1 MARKELRI
9 KMTNAGRDEG
19 KTFVITEMSARKAH
33 AWATRA
39 LFALLNG
46 GLEIPDNIA
55 EAGFAGLATMGIE
68 AIGKI
73 PFDAAEP
80 QLAELLQCVKIA
92 PDPAHPDIV
101 RNCIDDDFE
110 EFATIFRL
118 QKETLSLHIDFFTRA
133 AQ

>member
-39 LFALLNG
+39 LFALMNG
-46 GLEIPDNIA
+46 GLEIPENIA
-55 EAGFAGLATMGIE
+55 DAGFAGLASMGIE

-73 PFDAAEP
+73 PFDDAAP
-80 QLAELLQCVKIA
+80 LLAELLQCVQIA
-92 PDPAHPDIV
+92 PDPAHPEIV

-110 EFATIFRL
+110 EFATLFRL
-118 QKETLSLHIDFFTRA
+118 QKEAIALHLDFFTRA

>member
-39 LFALLNG
+39 LFALMKG
-46 GLEIPDNIA
+46 GLEIPENIA
-55 EAGFAGLATMGIE
+55 EAGFAGLASMGIE

-73 PFDAAEP
+73 PFETAEP
-80 QLAELLQCVKIA
+80 LLAELLQCVQIA
-92 PDPAHPDIV
+92 YDPSNPSLV

-110 EFATIFRL
+110 EFATLFRL
-118 QKETLSLHIDFFTRA
+118 QKETIALHMDFFTRA